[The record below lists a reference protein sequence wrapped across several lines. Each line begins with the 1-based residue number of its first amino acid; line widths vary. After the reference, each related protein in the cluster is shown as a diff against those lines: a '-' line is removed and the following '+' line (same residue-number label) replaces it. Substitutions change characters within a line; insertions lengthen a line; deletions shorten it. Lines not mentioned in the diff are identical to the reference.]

1 MAIHFNNRQAA
12 INHLAANGWKE
23 CSTGRFVSRD
33 GSCAAQILSA
43 FDDVVLVQIWEMV
56 GA

>member
-1 MAIHFNNRQAA
+1 MNIHFNSRQAA
-12 INHLAANGWKE
+12 ISHLTANGWKA

-33 GSCAAQILSA
+33 GSCVAHILSA
-43 FDDVVLVQIWEMV
+43 FDEVVLVQIWEL